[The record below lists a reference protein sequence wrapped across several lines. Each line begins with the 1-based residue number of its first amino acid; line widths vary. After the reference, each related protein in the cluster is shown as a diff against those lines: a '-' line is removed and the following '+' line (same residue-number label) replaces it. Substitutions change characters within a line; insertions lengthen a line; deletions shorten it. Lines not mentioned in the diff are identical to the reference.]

1 MDVLL
6 KRLDDLERLIKSQ
19 SIYQKDVLT
28 FNEGCDYCGFMPSH
42 MYKLTSLNT
51 IPHYKPNGK
60 MIFFRR
66 SELDAWLLRNRT
78 STKDEMQEEATTYL
92 TKKGRVKLWT
102 KY

>member
-19 SIYQKDVLT
+19 SIYQKEVLT
-28 FNEGCDYCGFMPSH
+28 FHEGCDYCGFMPSH
-42 MYKLTSLNT
+42 MYKLTSLDI

-66 SELDAWLLRNRT
+66 SELEAWLLRNRNT
-78 STKDEMQEEATTYL
+78 TKEEMQDEATTYL
-92 TKKGRVKLWT
+92 STRRRAQS
-102 KY
+102 

>member
-6 KRLDDLERLIKSQ
+6 QRLDDLERLIKSQ
-19 SIYQKDVLT
+19 GLYQKEVLT
-28 FNEGCDYCGFMPSH
+28 FQEGCDYCGFQKAH

-66 SELDAWLLRNRT
+66 SELDAWLLRNRNT
-78 STKDEMQEEATTYL
+78 TKEEMQEEATTYL
-92 TKKGRVKLWT
+92 STRRRARS
-102 KY
+102 